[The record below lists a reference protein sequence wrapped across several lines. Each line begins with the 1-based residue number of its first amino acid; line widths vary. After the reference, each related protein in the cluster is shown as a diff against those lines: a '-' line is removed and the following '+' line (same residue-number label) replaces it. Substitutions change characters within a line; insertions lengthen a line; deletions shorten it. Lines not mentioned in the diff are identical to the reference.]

1 MGVHAAR
8 WSRGAV
14 AAALAV
20 VVLPLFPVLPASA
33 VEAGAARSLAS
44 SAGDVQRTA
53 GSCLTRASSTG
64 TYSMR
69 CAGSSRRAGSFQDLL
84 RGAPAPTCWLQD
96 AGAPDPDSLT
106 PLTLA
111 GGGPDEPA
119 TTAATTPAVRL
130 LSTPVTA
137 SPTASPDPTG
147 TPTPTPTAPPTA
159 PPDPTGTPTPTP
171 TASPTAL
178 PETTETPTPTPT
190 PSPTPEEF
198 QQITITP
205 PPDPDSGVPS
215 WDIEFTPSTVVVFRD
230 APDRCPFWSELTA
243 GQQAYVELARER
255 RGRIHTL
262 GVLTS
267 PSTTPRVGQTIAFS
281 RGEPEEPRE
290 LVSGDVRMRAVMEEL
305 VVEPGEEPGTTVRC
319 TGRGDRLAAGATVR
333 SGPGLCSYT
342 YRSTSAG
349 RTHAGTPDNFTVRA
363 TEVWR
368 IEVSRDAG
376 TTWETL
382 QVVELETRTGLRV
395 TEVQTL
401 VVPLTS

>member
-20 VVLPLFPVLPASA
+20 VVLPLSPLLPASA

-53 GSCLTRASSTG
+53 GSCLTRASSAG

-106 PLTLA
+106 RLTLS

-137 SPTASPDPTG
+137 SPTASPTLAETPI
-147 TPTPTPTAPPTA
+147 PTPTVS
-159 PPDPTGTPTPTP
+159 P
-171 TASPTAL
+171 TASPTLA
-178 PETTETPTPTPT
+178 ETPIPTPTVSPPASPAPTEIPT
-190 PSPTPEEF
+190 PTPTPEEF

-215 WDIEFTPSTVVVFRD
+215 WNIEFTPSTVVVFRD

-319 TGRGDRLAAGATVR
+319 AGRGDQLAAGATVR

-376 TTWETL
+376 ATWETL
-382 QVVELETRTGLRV
+382 QVVELETETGLRV